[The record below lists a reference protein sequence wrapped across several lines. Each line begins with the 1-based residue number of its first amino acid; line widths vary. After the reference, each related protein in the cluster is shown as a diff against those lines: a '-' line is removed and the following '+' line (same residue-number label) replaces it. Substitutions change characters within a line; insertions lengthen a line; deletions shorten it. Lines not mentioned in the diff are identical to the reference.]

1 MFTNRLYTLLL
12 IVLLGSVVTLT
23 IRESVATSAVVQQA
37 QHIQQGQDAES
48 LRWLAMARFYEKQ
61 APLTG
66 PELSKPLTSYDA
78 AEASSYR
85 WQAIADYYL
94 KHHATAPEPGSQL
107 PKPLT
112 EYDAAE
118 VSAYRWQA
126 IANYYM
132 HPGPER
138 FR

>member
-23 IRESVATSAVVQQA
+23 IRESAATSAVVQQA
-37 QHIQQGQDAES
+37 QQAQQSQDAES
-48 LRWLAMARFYEKQ
+48 LRWLAMARFYEKH

-66 PELSKPLTSYDA
+66 SQLSKPLTSYDA
-78 AEASSYR
+78 AEASAYR

-94 KHHATAPEPGSQL
+94 EHHGAVPGSQL

-118 VSAYRWQA
+118 ASAYRWQA
-126 IANYYM
+126 IANNYL
-132 HPGPER
+132 HLGQGR